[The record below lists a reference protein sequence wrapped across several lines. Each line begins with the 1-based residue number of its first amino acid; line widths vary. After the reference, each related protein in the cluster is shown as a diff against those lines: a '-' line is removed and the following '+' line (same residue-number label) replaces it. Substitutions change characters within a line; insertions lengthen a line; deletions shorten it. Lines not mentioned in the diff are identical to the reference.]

1 MTTGNEYPIRAVDR
15 VCDILDLLQEH
26 ADGVILTK
34 IAAHTKMPKSSTF
47 RYLAALEA
55 RQYVDRD
62 EATGLYQLGLAFR
75 PAQARDVEKFLELIR
90 PDLEDLRR
98 RSGETVN
105 IGLLDG
111 TKVEHIEVL
120 ESPNIMRLAARIGE
134 RAQIHVTALGKAIA
148 AQLPVSRVLS
158 ILDSEGMPRIN
169 DRTITSKEDYLAEL
183 EKVREQGYA
192 LDDQEAQEDG
202 RCVAVAIQDVGLP
215 VAVSISAPAHR
226 LRSEDVAT
234 EVARLKKTARAISRR
249 YRGTS

>member
-1 MTTGNEYPIRAVDR
+1 MTTANEYPIRAVDR

-62 EATGLYQLGLAFR
+62 ESTGLYQLGLAFR
-75 PAQARDVEKFLELIR
+75 PAQSRTVERFLELIR

-105 IGLLDG
+105 VGLLDG
-111 TKVEHIEVL
+111 SMVAHVEVL

-134 RAQIHVTALGKAIA
+134 RAPIHVTALGKAIA
-148 AQLPVSRVLS
+148 AELPTSRVLS
-158 ILDSEGMPRIN
+158 ILESEGMPRVN
-169 DRTITSKEDYLAEL
+169 DRTITSVDEYLAEL
-183 EKVREQGYA
+183 ERVREQGYA

-202 RCVAVAIQDVGLP
+202 RCVAVPIRDVELP
-215 VAVSISAPAHR
+215 VALSISAPAHR
-226 LRSEDVAT
+226 LLPDGVPA
-234 EVARLKKTARAISRR
+234 EVTRLKKTARAIGRR
-249 YRGTS
+249 YRGLG